1 MSEVVERVAARLW
14 KAESEDAGVPPSVA
28 AGRTYDAFL
37 EQSDSTKARWR
48 KFARA
53 AILALREP
61 TEAMQM
67 QGIVAMLAY
76 NRRLD
81 GPPKPHDECVTADD
95 WMGRG
100 CSIGK
105 GMYTGEEISG
115 AWTSMIDEALR

>member
-14 KAESEDAGVPPSVA
+14 KADSEDAGVPASVT

-37 EQSDSTKARWR
+37 DQSDDTRAKWR

-53 AILALREP
+53 AIEAMREP
-61 TEAMQM
+61 TKEMQI
-67 QGIVAMLAY
+67 QGIVAMVAY

-81 GPPKPHDECVTADD
+81 GPPKPHEECVTADD

-115 AWTSMIDEALR
+115 AWTAMIAEALR